1 MTNRTEPEVTLEISG
16 DRPKNPHIRPLTEV
30 PDAAG
35 LADYLRKERSALIG
49 QLQVG
54 AQTQDAGASGGG
66 LAFTHRLSDL
76 MDAVIARM
84 FTLACAQAGTNPLTL
99 PIAIVATGGYGRRE
113 LCPFS
118 DIDIT
123 FIPARDGDPPTDRVI
138 RAMFTLVMDV
148 CIARCGLEVGYAYR
162 LLEDC
167 ANLDH
172 QTASGLL
179 DARLLVGSE
188 RLFIQFEDAFWLGF
202 NPTDFIFTKLKEREG
217 VLDKW
222 GRLPRVVE
230 PQLKEGP
237 GGLRDLQTAIWLMQA
252 RDQLVAARVRGSRG
266 LQCLARDAKL
276 PTKEAERLAQARELV
291 FRVRNALH
299 AMTQAERDELV
310 ITRQEEIAALLGYEE
325 GPTPPVERF
334 MADLFPAL
342 GLIRRVADQTMRRI
356 GSSRLMLGIGL

>member
-30 PDAAG
+30 PDAAE

-76 MDAVIARM
+76 MDAVVARM

-179 DARLLVGSE
+179 DARLVAGSE
-188 RLFIQFEDAFWLGF
+188 RLFIQLEDAFWSGF
-202 NPTDFIFTKLKEREG
+202 NSADFIFTKLAERERA
-217 VLDKW
+217 LAKW
-222 GRLPRVVE
+222 GSSPRVVE

-237 GGLRDLQTAIWLMQA
+237 GGLRDLQTMVWLTQA
-252 RDQLVAARVRGSRG
+252 RGHFAAARVRGDRAIEA
-266 LQCLARDAKL
+266 LAREGGLSAEEADAL
-276 PTKEAERLAQARELV
+276 REAKE
-291 FRVRNALH
+291 F
-299 AMTQAERDELV
+299 
-310 ITRQEEIAALLGYEE
+310 
-325 GPTPPVERF
+325 
-334 MADLFPAL
+334 LF
-342 GLIRRVADQTMRRI
+342 
-356 GSSRLMLGIGL
+356 